1 MASEDGVKKR
11 THTSTPG
18 PLGKFYLFSYNA
30 LQFLGWSYLL
40 YQVLFHYAS
49 GKDSASL
56 WEAVKVIVLI
66 FQNAAVLEVLH
77 VMLGLVKSN
86 VVITAMQ
93 VASRVMVV
101 CGVLSVTPTAPRS
114 MGLPLLLIAWSVTE
128 IIRYV
133 YYAINI
139 YTKVPFFIVWC
150 RYTFFYVLYPVGV
163 TGELLCFYAAQKFVK
178 QHHLWSMD
186 LPNVANF
193 TFSYHYFQLAI
204 MASYLPLFPRLYL
217 HMVSQ
222 RKKIIGGESGRK

>member
-1 MASEDGVKKR
+1 MASEDNVKKR
-11 THTSTPG
+11 APSPVLS
-18 PLGKFYLFSYNA
+18 PMVKLYLFSYNA

-40 YQVLFHYAS
+40 YQVVIHYAS
-49 GKDSASL
+49 GKDSSSL
-56 WEAVKVIVLI
+56 WEAVKFTLMV

-114 MGLPLLLIAWSVTE
+114 IGLLLLLIAWSVTE
-128 IIRYV
+128 IIRYL
-133 YYAINI
+133 YYAVNI